1 MLNGRKE
8 QSMGRITKCYRRETK
23 QKQGI
28 YHNFVYRII
37 YMIYT
42 MKIENLLIP
51 VFLSPAAINAENLP
65 NIVFVLVDDM
75 GIGDINCY
83 YSQPKIQTPNIDKL
97 TSKSLQFMQHYSGST
112 VSADRKSVV

>member
-65 NIVFVLVDDM
+65 N
-75 GIGDINCY
+75 
-83 YSQPKIQTPNIDKL
+83 P
-97 TSKSLQFMQHYSGST
+97 
-112 VSADRKSVV
+112 

>member
-1 MLNGRKE
+1 
-8 QSMGRITKCYRRETK
+8 
-23 QKQGI
+23 
-28 YHNFVYRII
+28 
-37 YMIYT
+37 
-42 MKIENLLIP
+42 MKIKNLLIP

-97 TSKSLQFMQHYSGST
+97 ASKSLQFMQHYSGST
-112 VSADRKSVV
+112 VSAPSRCCLLTGKHTGNAKNYLFAHADEETQKYLEAVRLGKNPEIP